1 MDNPTIRAVEA
12 ATRMGL
18 DVDAAAM
25 LVIQSDGH
33 ADAAAQEIAV
43 IEEVCL
49 RHGATECF
57 ATADPDEGEPFV
69 QARRTAI
76 PAIALGGTIT
86 GEHGVGRLK
95 RPWLGDYLGDDVLE
109 LNERIKKALDPQ
121 GIMNPGAVFAG

>member
-12 ATRMGL
+12 ATRTGL

-33 ADAAAQEIAV
+33 ADAAAPEIA
-43 IEEVCL
+43 
-49 RHGATECF
+49 
-57 ATADPDEGEPFV
+57 
-69 QARRTAI
+69 
-76 PAIALGGTIT
+76 
-86 GEHGVGRLK
+86 
-95 RPWLGDYLGDDVLE
+95 VLE